1 MYWILIFRE
10 SKRID
15 DIELSRI
22 NNRYPSKV
30 IDQQNMVK
38 IMGVI
43 YNGEADHVN
52 THTHTHKQ
60 KRGKHLLGRDFV
72 GIGVVKPRTI

>member
-1 MYWILIFRE
+1 MYCILIFRE

-52 THTHTHKQ
+52 THTHTHTSK
-60 KRGKHLLGRDFV
+60 KEENTYWAVTLLESA
-72 GIGVVKPRTI
+72 

>member
-1 MYWILIFRE
+1 MYCILIFRE

-52 THTHTHKQ
+52 THTQAK
-60 KRGKHLLGRDFV
+60 KRKTPTGPVTLLESA
-72 GIGVVKPRTI
+72 

>member
-1 MYWILIFRE
+1 MYCILIFRE

-60 KRGKHLLGRDFV
+60 KRGKHLLG
-72 GIGVVKPRTI
+72 P